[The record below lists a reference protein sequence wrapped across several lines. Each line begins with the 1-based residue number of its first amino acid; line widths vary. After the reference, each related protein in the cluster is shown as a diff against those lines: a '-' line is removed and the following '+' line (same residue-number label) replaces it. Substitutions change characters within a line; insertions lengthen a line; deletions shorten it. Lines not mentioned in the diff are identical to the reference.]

1 MYTVTTHAVNRKRKD
16 DLQRV
21 TAYITGNDQMNRSPG
36 NKRAT
41 LADVARAA
49 GVGPMTVSRTING
62 HPYVTEKTARRVR
75 AAIRKLDYRP
85 NHAARMLTGQLSRSI
100 GLIVPDIAD
109 TFFSLVSHAVQD
121 TARANGY
128 LVWLA
133 ASHDD
138 PSIEAA
144 QVEMMVHHPVDG
156 ILLVPT
162 DSRSSYLKRVAA
174 GNTPVITIDRPME
187 VATTDSV
194 GVENRKG
201 ARMAV
206 EHLVQH
212 GYKKISCVT
221 ANAHLLTIKERIA
234 GYKESMRAA
243 KLPHSR
249 ELRLSNGI
257 SAKPALSGL
266 FSSRNRPDALFTA
279 NNASTIWVIEALR
292 DLNIE
297 IGKDVALV
305 GFDDV
310 DFFTVITP
318 PITAVRQ
325 PATELGDVSAR
336 LLLQRI
342 NGDSATSSVRVVLP
356 VTLTIRESCGCK
368 RNRA

>member
-1 MYTVTTHAVNRKRKD
+1 
-16 DLQRV
+16 
-21 TAYITGNDQMNRSPG
+21 MNRSPAK
-36 NKRAT
+36 KRAT
-41 LADVARAA
+41 LVDVARAA

-109 TFFSLVSHAVQD
+109 TFFSVVSHAVQD

-133 ASHDD
+133 ASDDD
-138 PSIEAA
+138 PAIEAA
-144 QVEMMVHHPVDG
+144 QVEMMAHHPVDG

-162 DSRSSYLKRVAA
+162 DSRSSYLKIVAA
-174 GNTPVITIDRPME
+174 GNTPVVTIDRPME

-206 EHLVQH
+206 EHLIEH
-212 GYKKISCVT
+212 GYKKIICII
-221 ANAHLLTIKERIA
+221 ANAHLLTIKERIV
-234 GYKESMRAA
+234 GYKESMREA
-243 KLPHSR
+243 KLACPR
-249 ELRLSNGI
+249 ELRLPNET
-257 SAKPALSGL
+257 SAKPALSKL
-266 FSSRNRPDALFTA
+266 FASGNRPDALFTG
-279 NNASTIWVIEALR
+279 NNASTIWVIKALR
-292 DLNIE
+292 NLNIE

-310 DFFTVITP
+310 DFFTLLTP
-318 PITAVRQ
+318 PVTAVRQ
-325 PATELGDVSAR
+325 PAAELGNVATR

-342 NGDSATSSVRVVLP
+342 NDDLTTSSVRAVLP

-368 RNRA
+368 RNNQARLSSNNFTNDQSARLADRSITASGC

>member
-1 MYTVTTHAVNRKRKD
+1 
-16 DLQRV
+16 
-21 TAYITGNDQMNRSPG
+21 MNRRPAK
-36 NKRAT
+36 KRAT
-41 LADVARAA
+41 LADVARTA

-62 HPYVTEKTARRVR
+62 HPYVTEETAKRVR

-85 NHAARMLTGQLSRSI
+85 NQAARMLTGQLSRSI

-109 TFFSLVSHAVQD
+109 TFFSVVSHAVQD

-133 ASHDD
+133 ASDDD
-138 PSIEAA
+138 PLIEAA
-144 QVEMMVHHPVDG
+144 QVEMMTHHPVDG

-162 DSRSSYLKRVAA
+162 DSRNSYLKAVAA
-174 GNTPVITIDRPME
+174 GSTPVITVDRPME

-206 EHLVQH
+206 RHLIQH
-212 GYKKISCVT
+212 GYKKIVCVT

-234 GYKESMRAA
+234 GYRESMREAR
-243 KLPHSR
+243 LHCPR
-249 ELRLSNGI
+249 ELRLSNGA
-257 SAKPALSGL
+257 SAQPALSKL
-266 FSSRNRPDALFTA
+266 FGSDDRPDALFTA

-292 DLNIE
+292 TLNIA
-297 IGKDVALV
+297 IGKDVAIV

-310 DFFTVITP
+310 DFFTLITP

-325 PATELGDVSAR
+325 PASELGNVSTR

-342 NGDSATSSVRVVLP
+342 NGDFTTSSVRTVLP

-368 RNRA
+368 RNH